1 MFESLFNKVAG
12 LKAYNFIKKRL
23 QHRCFPVKN
32 ICEQLLLILQEFWE
46 LKESQSLYGLFFVY
60 VQEPLHIQYTVHG
73 HDMRHES
80 TLQYT
85 DMRMHAFFQAMLN
98 GDIYTQIALNNKW
111 SFNWSLPQLGKQM
124 PFPLNFQQK
133 TGYLLLK
140 STMSIFLLKIT
151 VNDNFGFKPLLLK
164 RCATLF
170 CGNFLFMS

>member
-1 MFESLFNKVAG
+1 MD
-12 LKAYNFIKKRL
+12 
-23 QHRCFPVKN
+23 
-32 ICEQLLLILQEFWE
+32 
-46 LKESQSLYGLFFVY
+46 FFSFTFS
-60 VQEPLHIQYTVHG
+60 IQYTVHG

-80 TLQYT
+80 TQQYT

-170 CGNFLFMS
+170 CGNFLFVLTIKCGFAVWDTSVLCSWGN